1 MGVEE
6 TLLMGRGNR
15 MERAPAEPWRQAVEQ
30 SETRVRPR
38 LAFMTD
44 EHRLAREAAVRHLP
58 RNDGRPLATL
68 DLARITGLTASRVDQ
83 VVIDLHRNLFFLVR
97 SDAGDVSWAFPVTL
111 DRTPHR
117 LAFDSGERLYA
128 A

>member
-44 EHRLAREAAVRHLP
+44 EHRLAREAAV
-58 RNDGRPLATL
+58 
-68 DLARITGLTASRVDQ
+68 
-83 VVIDLHRNLFFLVR
+83 LVR